1 MRKLEIAHIDTCPV
15 HHLPGRDW
23 FYLLGPLT
31 GQARNLAFGLVEF
44 PAGALAPAQTHSQE
58 EEIIYVLAG
67 EGAVLTDGEE
77 LRLIP
82 GVGILI
88 PPGVPHQI
96 RADGTH
102 SLRLITV
109 FSPPTDLGVPA
120 PTNDEWLPV

>member
-1 MRKLEIAHIDTCPV
+1 MSRLEIAHIDTCPV

-31 GQARNLAFGLVEF
+31 GRARNLAFGLVEF
-44 PAGALAPAQTHSQE
+44 PAGALAPAQTHPQQ

-67 EGAVLTDGEE
+67 EGAVLTGGDE

-82 GVGILI
+82 GVGVFI

-96 RADGTH
+96 RVCGEH
-102 SLRLITV
+102 SLKLITV
-109 FSPPTDLGVPA
+109 FSPPTDLDVA
-120 PTNDEWLPV
+120 NSTKD